1 MRRSGDS
8 TSTARTTKTL
18 VTANGWSAG
27 VEFRTLSV
35 NATCKSGNFASL
47 SEEVNQTGKTIQSSC
62 RSRMMIAPTTV
73 SRETWLAARKA
84 LLKKEKAYTRAGD
97 VLAAKRREM
106 S

>member
-1 MRRSGDS
+1 
-8 TSTARTTKTL
+8 
-18 VTANGWSAG
+18 
-27 VEFRTLSV
+27 
-35 NATCKSGNFASL
+35 
-47 SEEVNQTGKTIQSSC
+47 
-62 RSRMMIAPTTV
+62 MMIAPTTV